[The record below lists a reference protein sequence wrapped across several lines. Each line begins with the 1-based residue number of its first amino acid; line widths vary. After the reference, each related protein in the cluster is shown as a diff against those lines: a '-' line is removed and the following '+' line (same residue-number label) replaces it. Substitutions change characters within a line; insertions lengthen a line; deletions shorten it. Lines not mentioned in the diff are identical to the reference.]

1 MGTEASPGTVIATVV
16 GDVRVP
22 GVHEVE
28 LGTPFSDVLDA
39 VRRAATR
46 TGR

>member
-1 MGTEASPGTVIATVV
+1 MIVTIV

-28 LGTPFSDVLDA
+28 LGTPLAEVIAL
-39 VRRAATR
+39 VRRRASR